1 MGDGH
6 ALTRK
11 RQIEKFKI
19 AVFLPQAVGA
29 TKQTFMAFKPDVP
42 VQFVTRNQLHL
53 DFGQYTKAAQRDPRT
68 FQHIVILPVADFQKF
83 ATARDHAQASDF
95 RRQGGQGRPVPW
107 VAVLTAPASVCTS
120 ISPRSE
126 RPTLVPPAMVT
137 IRAVAFLHQA
147 KRGFVLVN
155 LAKAG
160 KAVGP
165 NNAGVIGTKSVQL

>member
-1 MGDGH
+1 MLAKRWEPRKIIAHGFELHNRRAVIIFFTWRIGSVGFIMGDGH

-42 VQFVTRNQLHL
+42 VQFVARNQLHL

-68 FQHIVILPVADFQKF
+68 FQHIVILPVADFQIF

-95 RRQGGQGRPVPW
+95 RRQGGQG
-107 VAVLTAPASVCTS
+107 APSTMGGGADCSGQC
-120 ISPRSE
+120 
-126 RPTLVPPAMVT
+126 
-137 IRAVAFLHQA
+137 LHI
-147 KRGFVLVN
+147 N
-155 LAKAG
+155 
-160 KAVGP
+160 
-165 NNAGVIGTKSVQL
+165 ITKIPKGQPLCRQQW